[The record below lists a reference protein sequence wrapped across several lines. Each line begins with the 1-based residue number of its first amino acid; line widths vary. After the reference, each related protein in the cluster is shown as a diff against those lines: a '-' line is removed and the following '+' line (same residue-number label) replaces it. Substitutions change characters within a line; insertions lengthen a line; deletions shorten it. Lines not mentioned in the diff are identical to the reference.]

1 MSKQATHDADF
12 LFNREW
18 ISLHAFKEPKE
29 RLAAIHEALQLLPEL
44 NIAEKHDIQ
53 KRVIRK
59 MHTKRSNVSSAKRQK
74 IEPPA
79 SASAATAAPAVATA
93 SAAVAPASA
102 APAVA
107 PPQDAL
113 KLEPMLP
120 LMGEDGLPG
129 VTRLTLNDKEE
140 IVRFRFNDWE
150 SSRGAISCIHSF
162 DKEFIDSGQFFS
174 GIIIS
179 DTYVVKLISED
190 GGLRF
195 ELPAKAAKAQE
206 DYYRFKHQSG
216 PSWNYRPLR
225 NAGPAWNSSKPLNVT
240 IHASKI
246 ASELQSML
254 EMQKLSLGPAIF
266 GVLVERGKCYDRQTL

>member
-1 MSKQATHDADF
+1 
-12 LFNREW
+12 
-18 ISLHAFKEPKE
+18 
-29 RLAAIHEALQLLPEL
+29 LLPEL
-44 NIAEKHDIQ
+44 NLADKDGIR
-53 KRVIRK
+53 KRVIKR
-59 MHTKRSNVSSAKRQK
+59 MHNKRSNTKRQK
-74 IEPPA
+74 MEPPA
-79 SASAATAAPAVATA
+79 SAATASAAVATAAPAVAT
-93 SAAVAPASA
+93 ASA

-140 IVRFRFNDWE
+140 IVRFRFSDWE

-206 DYYRFKHQSG
+206 DYYRFKRRSG